1 MWQVLNLT
9 LDIGFKVVH
18 KVKNSKGNFTVSVFT
33 QLESP
38 IIALERMKSCLL

>member
-9 LDIGFKVVH
+9 LDISFKVVH
-18 KVKNSKGNFTVSVFT
+18 KVKTQKEFHIFT

-38 IIALERMKSCLL
+38 IIALERTKSCLL